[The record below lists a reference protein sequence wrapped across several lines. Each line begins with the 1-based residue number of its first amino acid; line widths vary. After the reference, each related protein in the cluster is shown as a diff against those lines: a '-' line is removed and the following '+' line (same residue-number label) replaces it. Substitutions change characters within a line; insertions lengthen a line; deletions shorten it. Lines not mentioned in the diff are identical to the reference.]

1 MATTT
6 SLITSVTNYVSKTGS
21 NLSGRQA
28 LARWSVSQPS
38 LGVFP
43 ALPDL
48 VSACRQGTPAGQDRL
63 LGALVSVADGDHLA
77 QLTVIA
83 ALSRRLSATIAIWR
97 RAGVSPADLD
107 ALQADLVTRLWEVV
121 AMHAAAAAAGAPL
134 PPHLGVELVG
144 QALDELRVQR
154 RRERRAGARNVYLDG
169 CNGLA
174 APPGRT
180 AAEALAEEIG
190 SAVRAGR
197 ISAKAAAPVIL
208 TRVMGYSSAEAAKR
222 LGVTP
227 ASVRALRS
235 RAERQLVA

>member
-6 SLITSVTNYVSKTGS
+6 SLIASVTSYVSKTGS
-21 NLSGRQA
+21 HLSGRQA

-38 LGVFP
+38 LGAFP
-43 ALPDL
+43 AVADL
-48 VSACRQGTPAGQDRL
+48 VSACRDGSPADQDRL
-63 LGALVSVADGDHLA
+63 LGALVSVAHGDHLA

-83 ALSRRLSATIAIWR
+83 ALSRRLSATVATWR

-107 ALQADLVTRLWEVV
+107 ALQADLVTRLWEVLTTRAV
-121 AMHAAAAAAGAPL
+121 AAAAAAPL
-134 PPHLGVELVG
+134 TPHLGVELVG

-154 RRERRAGARNVYLDG
+154 RRERRAGAHNVYLDG
-169 CNGLA
+169 WSGLA

-197 ISAKAAAPVIL
+197 ISARAAAPVFL

>member
-6 SLITSVTNYVSKTGS
+6 SLIASVTSYVSKTGRH
-21 NLSGRQA
+21 LSGRQA
-28 LARWSVSQPS
+28 LARWSASQPS
-38 LGVFP
+38 LRAFP
-43 ALPDL
+43 GLADL
-48 VSACRQGTPAGQDRL
+48 VAACRDARPSEQDRL
-63 LGALVSVADGDHLA
+63 VHALVCVAHGDHLA

-83 ALSRRLSATIAIWR
+83 ALSRRLSATVATWR
-97 RAGVSPADLD
+97 RAGISLADVD

-121 AMHAAAAAAGAPL
+121 ARHAAAVKAGAPL

-154 RRERRAGARNVYLDG
+154 RRERRAGAHHVYLDHW
-169 CNGLA
+169 NGRA
-174 APPGRT
+174 APSGRT

-197 ISAKAAAPVIL
+197 ISARAAAPVFL
-208 TRVMGYSSAEAAKR
+208 TRVVGYSSAEAAKR

-235 RAERQLVA
+235 RAERRLVA